1 MKINLKD
8 VKQLEVDKACQSI
21 LHCNTVDKS
30 HVSQYKDGKF
40 KATVLLADETDVLT
54 AYVNDMEVLELFSLG
69 QPSGPGVQICIF
81 IPKAKYVF
89 NKNCKVVF
97 NTCKINTYKC
107 CFMYIKFFFQLHCY
121 KQIH

>member
-30 HVSQYKDGKF
+30 HVSQYIDGKF

-54 AYVNDMEVLELFSLG
+54 AYVYDMEVLELFSLG
-69 QPSGPGVQICIF
+69 HLDQECKFAISFQKRSMFLIKI
-81 IPKAKYVF
+81 AK
-89 NKNCKVVF
+89 
-97 NTCKINTYKC
+97 
-107 CFMYIKFFFQLHCY
+107 
-121 KQIH
+121 

>member
-21 LHCNTVDKS
+21 LHCNTIDKS

-54 AYVNDMEVLELFSLG
+54 AYVYDMEVLELFSLG
-69 QPSGPGVQICIF
+69 QPSGPGVQICNF
-81 IPKAKYVF
+81 IPKAKYVLM
-89 NKNCKVVF
+89 
-97 NTCKINTYKC
+97 KIAK
-107 CFMYIKFFFQLHCY
+107 
-121 KQIH
+121 